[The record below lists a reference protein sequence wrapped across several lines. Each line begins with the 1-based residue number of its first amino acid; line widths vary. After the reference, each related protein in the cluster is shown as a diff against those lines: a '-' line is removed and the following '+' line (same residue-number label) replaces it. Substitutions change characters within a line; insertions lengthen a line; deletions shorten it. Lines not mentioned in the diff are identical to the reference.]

1 MSKALEIAQ
10 LYFDLSNKSD
20 FDGIVQLLTDNTT
33 YSSQSTGEY
42 IGKDAILAMQ
52 RAFHGKF
59 STLNWTVNSVK
70 TTMNGVIVF
79 DYDFYGKQHD
89 GTEVHSSGLE
99 YITVLYGKIQDVEIR
114 SKT

>member
-1 MSKALEIAQ
+1 MTKALEIAQ

-20 FDGIVQLLTDNTT
+20 FGGIKKLLTPTT
-33 YSSQSTGEY
+33 KYSSQNTGEY
-42 IGKDAILAMQ
+42 TGSEAILAMQ

-59 STLNWTVNSVK
+59 SHLEWKVNSIN

-89 GTEVHSSGLE
+89 GTEVRSSGLE
-99 YITVLYGKIQDVEIR
+99 YITVLYGRIQDIEIR
-114 SKT
+114 NKS